1 MMNLFRTLF
10 RKELLDASRDKR
22 SVMAGLYYAVG
33 TPLLMCLLFS
43 VLLKQLS
50 SGDELLISIDN
61 ANAAP
66 KLVQYLANNDIR
78 QGEGVD
84 VKAIRLVV
92 STDFQQQLQQG
103 RPATVIIDAD
113 RADDQLQTA
122 IRRVESELGRYNSEI
137 ATLRL
142 MARGIDPQLMQPL
155 DVQMQDQATPDSRG
169 GTFLGIASLS
179 IILTLFYAAMNL
191 AIDTSAGE
199 RERNSL
205 TLLLS
210 QPLSSLQLVLAKI
223 AAIACFSMLG
233 LVVILLVSKF
243 AYGMVP
249 WQQLGFNI
257 SLNTDFMLFTLLVG
271 LPLALLSASLQV
283 MVSFVAKSFKEA
295 QTYVTMVLL
304 VPVALSMVTTYNIAP
319 DYLQWLPIAAQ
330 QQAMISF
337 LKGSAIA
344 MPQLLVSGLLTLAIF
359 AACSYASSRL
369 LKSEKVVFGLYPKSW
384 LKPCPRIKTGETHLL
399 CKTPYC

>member
-22 SVMAGLYYAVG
+22 SVMAGLYYALG
-33 TPLLMCLLFS
+33 TPVLMCLLFS

-50 SGDELLISIDN
+50 SDDELLISIDN
-61 ANAAP
+61 ADAAP
-66 KLVQYLANNDIR
+66 ALVQYLANKDIR
-78 QGEGVD
+78 HDEGAE

-103 RPATVIIDAD
+103 RPATAIIDAD

-122 IRRVESELGRYNSEI
+122 IQRLERELGRYNSDI
-137 ATLRL
+137 ANLRL
-142 MARGIDPQLMQPL
+142 MARGIDPQLMQPI
-155 DVQMQDQATPDSRG
+155 DVQMQDQATSDSRG

-243 AYGMVP
+243 AYAMVP

-330 QQAMISF
+330 QQAMIDF

-344 MPQLLVSGLLTLAIF
+344 MPQLLVSSLLTLAIF
-359 AACSYASSRL
+359 IVCSYASSRL
-369 LKSEKVVFGLYPKSW
+369 LKSEKVVFGL
-384 LKPCPRIKTGETHLL
+384 
-399 CKTPYC
+399 

>member
-22 SVMAGLYYAVG
+22 SVMAGLYYALG
-33 TPLLMCLLFS
+33 TPVLMCLLFS

-61 ANAAP
+61 ADAAP
-66 KLVQYLANNDIR
+66 ALVHYLANKDIR
-78 QGEGVD
+78 QGDAAD

-122 IRRVESELGRYNSEI
+122 IRRLERELGRYNSEI
-137 ATLRL
+137 ANLRL
-142 MARGIDPQLMQPL
+142 MARGIDPQLMQPI

-330 QQAMISF
+330 QQAMIAF

-344 MPQLLVSGLLTLAIF
+344 MPQLLAASLLTLVIF
-359 AACSYASSRL
+359 AVCSYASSRL
-369 LKSEKVVFGLYPKSW
+369 LKSEKVIFGL
-384 LKPCPRIKTGETHLL
+384 
-399 CKTPYC
+399 

>member
-22 SVMAGLYYAVG
+22 SVMAGLYYALG
-33 TPLLMCLLFS
+33 TPVLMCLLFS

-50 SGDELLISIDN
+50 SGDELLIRIDN
-61 ANAAP
+61 TDAAP
-66 KLVQYLANNDIR
+66 ALVQYLANKDIR
-78 QGEGVD
+78 QGEAD
-84 VKAIRLVV
+84 NVKAIRLVI

-113 RADDQLQTA
+113 RADDKLQTA
-122 IRRVESELGRYNSEI
+122 IRRLERELGRYNGDI

-142 MARGIDPQLMQPL
+142 MARGIDPQLMQPV
-155 DVQMQDQATPDSRG
+155 DVQVQDQATPDSRG
-169 GTFLGIASLS
+169 GTFLAFATLS

-233 LVVILLVSKF
+233 LLVILLVSKF

-257 SLNTDFMLFTLLVG
+257 SLNADFMLFTLLLG

-304 VPVALSMVTTYNIAP
+304 VPAGLSMVTAYNIAP

-330 QQAMISF
+330 QQAMIAY

-369 LKSEKVVFGLYPKSW
+369 LKSEKVVFGL
-384 LKPCPRIKTGETHLL
+384 
-399 CKTPYC
+399 

>member
-22 SVMAGLYYAVG
+22 SVMAGLYYALG
-33 TPLLMCLLFS
+33 TPVLMCLLFS

-50 SGDELLISIDN
+50 ASDELLISIDN
-61 ANAAP
+61 ADAAP
-66 KLVQYLANNDIR
+66 ALVQYLANNDIR
-78 QGEGVD
+78 QGEGAD
-84 VKAIRLVV
+84 AKAIRLVV

-113 RADDQLQTA
+113 RADDQLRTA
-122 IRRVESELGRYNSEI
+122 IQRLERELGRYNSEI

-142 MARGIDPQLMQPL
+142 MARGIDPQLMQPI

-319 DYLQWLPIAAQ
+319 EYLQWLPIAAQ
-330 QQAMISF
+330 QQAMIGF

-344 MPQLLVSGLLTLAIF
+344 MPQLLVSSLLTLAIF

-369 LKSEKVVFGLYPKSW
+369 LKSEKVVFGL
-384 LKPCPRIKTGETHLL
+384 
-399 CKTPYC
+399 

>member
-50 SGDELLISIDN
+50 SSDELLISINN
-61 ANAAP
+61 AETAP
-66 KLVQYLANNDIR
+66 ALVQYLANKDIR
-78 QGEGVD
+78 HGTGTE

-92 STDFQQQLQQG
+92 STDFQQQMQQG

-122 IRRVESELGRYNSEI
+122 IRRLERELGRYNSEI
-137 ATLRL
+137 ANLRL
-142 MARGIDPQLMQPL
+142 MARGIDPQLMQPI

-169 GTFLGIASLS
+169 GTFLAFATLS

-233 LVVILLVSKF
+233 LLVILLVSKF

-257 SLNTDFMLFTLLVG
+257 SLNADFMLFTLLLG

-304 VPVALSMVTTYNIAP
+304 VPAGLSMVTAYNIAP

-330 QQAMISF
+330 QQAMIAY

-344 MPQLLVSGLLTLAIF
+344 MPQLLISGLLTLAIF

-369 LKSEKVVFGLYPKSW
+369 LKSEKVVFGL
-384 LKPCPRIKTGETHLL
+384 
-399 CKTPYC
+399 

>member
-22 SVMAGLYYAVG
+22 SVMAGLYYALG
-33 TPLLMCLLFS
+33 TPVLMCLLFS

-50 SGDELLISIDN
+50 ASDELLISIDN
-61 ANAAP
+61 ADAAP
-66 KLVQYLANNDIR
+66 ALVQYLANNDIR
-78 QGEGVD
+78 QGEGAD
-84 VKAIRLVV
+84 AKAIRLVV

-113 RADDQLQTA
+113 RADDQLRTA
-122 IRRVESELGRYNSEI
+122 IQRLERELGRYNSEI

-142 MARGIDPQLMQPL
+142 MARGIDPQLMQPI

-191 AIDTSAGE
+191 AIDSSAGE

-319 DYLQWLPIAAQ
+319 EYLQWLPIAAQ
-330 QQAMISF
+330 QQAMIGF

-344 MPQLLVSGLLTLAIF
+344 MPQLLVSSLLTLAIF

-369 LKSEKVVFGLYPKSW
+369 LKSEKVVFGL
-384 LKPCPRIKTGETHLL
+384 
-399 CKTPYC
+399 

>member
-22 SVMAGLYYAVG
+22 SVMAGLYYALG
-33 TPLLMCLLFS
+33 TPVLMCLLFS

-50 SGDELLISIDN
+50 SSDKLLISIDN
-61 ANAAP
+61 ADAAP
-66 KLVQYLANNDIR
+66 ALVQYLANKDIR
-78 QGEGVD
+78 HGED
-84 VKAIRLVV
+84 AEVKAIRLVV
-92 STDFQQQLQQG
+92 SADFQQQLQQG

-113 RADDQLQTA
+113 RADDQLETA
-122 IRRVESELGRYNSEI
+122 IQRLERELGRYNSEI
-137 ATLRL
+137 ANLRL
-142 MARGIDPQLMQPL
+142 MARGIDPQLMQPI

-169 GTFLGIASLS
+169 GTFLGIATLT

-223 AAIACFSMLG
+223 VAIACFSMLG

-344 MPQLLVSGLLTLAIF
+344 MPQLLVSSLLTLAIF

-369 LKSEKVVFGLYPKSW
+369 LKSEKVVFGL
-384 LKPCPRIKTGETHLL
+384 
-399 CKTPYC
+399 

>member
-22 SVMAGLYYAVG
+22 SVMAGLYYALG
-33 TPLLMCLLFS
+33 TPVLICLLFS

-61 ANAAP
+61 ADAAP
-66 KLVQYLANNDIR
+66 ALVQYLANKDIR
-78 QGEGVD
+78 HGEGTE

-122 IRRVESELGRYNSEI
+122 IRRIESELGRYNSEI
-137 ATLRL
+137 ANLRL
-142 MARGIDPQLMQPL
+142 MARGIDPQLMQPI

-233 LVVILLVSKF
+233 LLVILLVSKF

-330 QQAMISF
+330 QQAMIGF

-344 MPQLLVSGLLTLAIF
+344 MPQLLVSSLLTLAIF

-369 LKSEKVVFGLYPKSW
+369 LKSEKVVFGL
-384 LKPCPRIKTGETHLL
+384 
-399 CKTPYC
+399 

>member
-22 SVMAGLYYAVG
+22 SVMAGLYYSVG

-43 VLLKQLS
+43 VLFKQLS
-50 SGDELLISIDN
+50 SSDELLISIDN
-61 ANAAP
+61 ADAAP
-66 KLVQYLANNDIR
+66 ALVQYLANKDIR
-78 QGEGVD
+78 HGEGDD
-84 VKAIRLVV
+84 VKAIRLVF
-92 STDFQQQLQQG
+92 STDFQQHMQQG
-103 RPATVIIDAD
+103 RPATVIIDTD
-113 RADDQLQTA
+113 RANDQLQTA
-122 IRRVESELGRYNSEI
+122 IRRLERELGRYNSDI

-142 MARGIDPQLMQPL
+142 MARGIDPQLMQPV
-155 DVQMQDQATPDSRG
+155 DVQLQDQATPDSRG
-169 GTFLGIASLS
+169 GTFLAIATLS

-210 QPLSSLQLVLAKI
+210 QPLNSLQLVLAKI
-223 AAIACFSMLG
+223 TAIACFSMLG
-233 LVVILLVSKF
+233 LLVILLVSKF

-257 SLNTDFMLFTLLVG
+257 SLNADFMLFTLLIG

-295 QTYVTMVLL
+295 QTYVTMALL
-304 VPVALSMVTTYNIAP
+304 VPAGLSMVTAYNIAP

-330 QQAMISF
+330 QQAMIAY
-337 LKGSAIA
+337 LKGSTIA

-359 AACSYASSRL
+359 AGCSYASSRL
-369 LKSEKVVFGLYPKSW
+369 LKSEKVVFGL
-384 LKPCPRIKTGETHLL
+384 
-399 CKTPYC
+399 

>member
-22 SVMAGLYYAVG
+22 SVMAGLYYALG
-33 TPLLMCLLFS
+33 TPVLMCLLFS

-50 SGDELLISIDN
+50 SSDELLISIDN

-113 RADDQLQTA
+113 RADDKLQTA
-122 IRRVESELGRYNSEI
+122 IRRVERELGRYNSEI

-319 DYLQWLPIAAQ
+319 EYLQWLPITAQ

-344 MPQLLVSGLLTLAIF
+344 MPQLLVSSLLTLAIF

-369 LKSEKVVFGLYPKSW
+369 LKSEKVVFGL
-384 LKPCPRIKTGETHLL
+384 
-399 CKTPYC
+399 

>member
-22 SVMAGLYYAVG
+22 SVMAGLYYALG
-33 TPLLMCLLFS
+33 TPVLMCLLFS

-50 SGDELLISIDN
+50 ASDELLISIDN
-61 ANAAP
+61 ADAAP
-66 KLVQYLANNDIR
+66 ALVQYLANNDIR
-78 QGEGVD
+78 QGEGAD
-84 VKAIRLVV
+84 AKAIRLAV

-113 RADDQLQTA
+113 RADDQLRTA
-122 IRRVESELGRYNSEI
+122 IQRLERELGRYNSEI

-142 MARGIDPQLMQPL
+142 MARGIDPQLMQPI

-319 DYLQWLPIAAQ
+319 EYLQWLPIAAQ
-330 QQAMISF
+330 QQAMIGF

-344 MPQLLVSGLLTLAIF
+344 MPQLLVSSLLTLAIF

-369 LKSEKVVFGLYPKSW
+369 LKSEKVVFGL
-384 LKPCPRIKTGETHLL
+384 
-399 CKTPYC
+399 

>member
-43 VLLKQLS
+43 VLLRQLS
-50 SGDELLISIDN
+50 SSDELLISIDN
-61 ANAAP
+61 ADAAP
-66 KLVQYLANNDIR
+66 ALVQYLANNDIR
-78 QGEGVD
+78 HGEGAE

-92 STDFQQQLQQG
+92 STDFQQQMQQG

-122 IRRVESELGRYNSEI
+122 IRRLERELGRYNSDI

-142 MARGIDPQLMQPL
+142 MARGIDPQLMQPV
-155 DVQMQDQATPDSRG
+155 DVQVQDQATPDSRG
-169 GTFLGIASLS
+169 GTFLAFATLS

-233 LVVILLVSKF
+233 LLVILLVSKF

-257 SLNTDFMLFTLLVG
+257 SLNADFMLFTLLLG

-304 VPVALSMVTTYNIAP
+304 VPAGLSMVTAYNIAP

-330 QQAMISF
+330 QQAMIAY

-369 LKSEKVVFGLYPKSW
+369 LKSEKVVFGL
-384 LKPCPRIKTGETHLL
+384 
-399 CKTPYC
+399 